1 MKLKTTVTLALLS
14 VIIMSMLPGNRIII
28 TTGTRRS
35 FIDVDRYQEIFRDMI
50 SEHMINENSGYHMV
64 GGPGCIVEVDVAQY
78 GSCFCYQTQRLS
90 SKLIF
95 TSLLGSNVF
104 IKKVN
109 ETTIAG

>member
-1 MKLKTTVTLALLS
+1 
-14 VIIMSMLPGNRIII
+14 
-28 TTGTRRS
+28 
-35 FIDVDRYQEIFRDMI
+35 MI
-50 SEHMINENSGYHMV
+50 SEHMMDENSGDHMV

-78 GSCFCYQTQRLS
+78 GWCSCYQTQRLS

-95 TSLLGSNVF
+95 TSLLLVAMFF